1 MAPCNNENINSLLF
15 SQLPLYLAFLFQLN
29 EIVITYKLLE
39 AEIPNSRSIYM
50 PKENEK
56 QLTEV
61 ISVVFSSRVFI
72 ANIDRYE

>member
-1 MAPCNNENINSLLF
+1 MAPCNNKNINSLLF